1 MLDRYIQIKDR
12 QIICGQ
18 TSSGVW
24 YCKELPC
31 ENTNEVKQLIGE
43 LNNIFNEYNK
53 QNGKER
59 KATPKKETKTLDV
72 KGLQ

>member
-1 MLDRYIQIKDR
+1 MLDKYIQIKDR

-24 YCKELPC
+24 YCKELPADNPK
-31 ENTNEVKQLIGE
+31 ELKTLIGE
-43 LNNIFNEYNK
+43 LNRIFNEYNK

-59 KATPKKETKTLDV
+59 KVTPKKETTVNV